1 MRIILKCGTVK
12 VSFQT
17 EVPAMDKREIE
28 LKIDYVRIQ
37 ADLEKVVNVG
47 ADPHQGEK
55 ILEEMEQE
63 LRSLYQQLEAL
74 EK

>member
-1 MRIILKCGTVK
+1 MINRG
-12 VSFQT
+12 
-17 EVPAMDKREIE
+17 AGMDKREIELKMRE

-47 ADPHQGEK
+47 ANPHQGEK